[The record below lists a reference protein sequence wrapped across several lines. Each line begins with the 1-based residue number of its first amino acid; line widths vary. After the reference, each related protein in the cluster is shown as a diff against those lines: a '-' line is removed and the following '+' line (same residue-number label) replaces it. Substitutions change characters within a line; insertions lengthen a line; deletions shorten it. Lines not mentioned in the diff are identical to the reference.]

1 MMERVKKGDLVVVI
15 AGRDKGK
22 QGRILSVLHKSQR
35 VVIEK
40 LGIVKR
46 HTKPNNKSAG
56 GILEKESTVHISNV
70 MPIAAIDGKATR
82 VRSAVIDS
90 MRERLGVRGTLI
102 P

>member
-1 MMERVKKGDLVVVI
+1 MERVKKGDLVAVI

-40 LGIVKR
+40 LAMVKR
-46 HTKPNNKSAG
+46 HTKPSGKSAG

-70 MPIAAIDGKATR
+70 MPIAANDGKPTR
-82 VRSAVIDS
+82 VRSAVIES
-90 MRERLGVRGTLI
+90 IRERLGVRGALLR
-102 P
+102 

>member
-1 MMERVKKGDLVVVI
+1 MMERVKKGDLVAVI

-35 VVIEK
+35 VIIEK

-46 HTKPNNKSAG
+46 HTKPSNKSAG

-82 VRSAVIDS
+82 VRSVVIES
-90 MRERLGVRGTLI
+90 MRERLGVRGALI
-102 P
+102 R

>member
-1 MMERVKKGDLVVVI
+1 MERVKKGDLVAVI

-35 VVIEK
+35 VIIEK

-56 GILEKESTVHISNV
+56 GILEKESTLHISNV

-82 VRSAVIDS
+82 VRSVVIES
-90 MRERLGVRGTLI
+90 MRERLGVRGALI
-102 P
+102 R